1 MSTYAH
7 CLQVPC
13 VAAQLCPEPGHPA
26 AELPVVQSPAEQAE
40 HRHRGGQV
48 GARILQLPRRLH
60 LPLRSVTL
68 AANLLADYA
77 DFSCSLWS
85 HLSVA

>member
-1 MSTYAH
+1 M
-7 CLQVPC
+7 
-13 VAAQLCPEPGHPA
+13 
-26 AELPVVQSPAEQAE
+26 
-40 HRHRGGQV
+40 
-48 GARILQLPRRLH
+48 GAKARARPTVYTFYTFY
-60 LPLRSVTL
+60 PRSVTL